1 MSEGARQMTRKEIRI
16 KDDDI
21 VFCGDSLDNKCNIVN
36 ELKQE
41 IERLKKE
48 VENRYKDWLICSN
61 TCDKFETENEEEK
74 ALVQQLRKN
83 YLKLL
88 AERKDNIFIN
98 HIQEHLKKGQKV
110 VCKICGKTAKEI
122 VDEFRKVQD
131 K

>member
-1 MSEGARQMTRKEIRI
+1 MTRKEIRI

-74 ALVQQLRKN
+74 ALVQQLRK
-83 YLKLL
+83 
-88 AERKDNIFIN
+88 DNIFIN

>member
-1 MSEGARQMTRKEIRI
+1 MTRKEIRI

-88 AERKDNIFIN
+88 AEKKDVDKIILAN
-98 HIQEHLKKGQKV
+98 QLLEQK
-110 VCKICGKTAKEI
+110 CLNYEKTLAKLCMHYKIDIKE
-122 VDEFRKVQD
+122 KVGY
-131 K
+131 